1 MNGVDHNHSVDT
13 WVRRKAEELLRRH
26 RETFGL
32 EKPWFLQVKPGD
44 FMLSLDVKVRNAYWP
59 YWINHGY
66 EWIWYPK
73 CEPWCWNI
81 YQHLPEQNHP
91 VLYTMEHMG
100 TFTHWYPHYKII
112 YINSHYKW
120 IPIIHRIIDK
130 DLNIQISEIINKW
143 YPDILN
149 VDVHI
154 FPLFSSQIWRY
165 LLRKFYTSESS
176 GRSVGTNRPVKPEKK
191 TLMSL
196 LNTIKWWDNNGI
208 IMANNGIIMG

>member
-1 MNGVDHNHSVDT
+1 MLWTSKTATSSV
-13 WVRRKAEELLRRH
+13 KG
-26 RETFGL
+26 TFFVAKIWQDFWAL
-32 EKPWFLQVKPGD
+32 DFLDEDPISWSSNDLYIPVCLGFSSSTYFQH
-44 FMLSLDVKVRNAYWP
+44 P
-59 YWINHGY
+59 YY
-66 EWIWYPK
+66 A
-73 CEPWCWNI
+73 PWCWNI

-100 TFTHWYPHYKII
+100 TFTHWYPHYKFI

-130 DLNIQISEIINKW
+130 DLNIINIQISEIINKW

-154 FPLFSSQIWRY
+154 FPWFSSQIWRY

-176 GRSVGTNRPVKPEKK
+176 GRFASGRIVPWSRRKR
-191 TLMSL
+191 
-196 LNTIKWWDNNGI
+196 
-208 IMANNGIIMG
+208 A